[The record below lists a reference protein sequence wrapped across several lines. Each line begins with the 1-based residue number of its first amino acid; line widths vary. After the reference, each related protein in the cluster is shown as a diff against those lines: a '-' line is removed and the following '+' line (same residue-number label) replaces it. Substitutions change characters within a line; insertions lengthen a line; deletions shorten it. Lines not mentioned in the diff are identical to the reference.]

1 MNNIKI
7 KVKCSYCNKSIIHY
21 SEPSNESDNKLMNL
35 LIKDNTALCKGCA
48 NNTDTRIWLSEY
60 IMNSR

>member
-7 KVKCSYCNKSIIHY
+7 KVKCSYCNKDITRY
-21 SEPSNESDNKLMNL
+21 TEPSNESDSKLIKL
-35 LIKDNTALCKGCA
+35 LLKDNTTLCRDCA
-48 NNTDTRIWLSEY
+48 RDSNARVWLSEY